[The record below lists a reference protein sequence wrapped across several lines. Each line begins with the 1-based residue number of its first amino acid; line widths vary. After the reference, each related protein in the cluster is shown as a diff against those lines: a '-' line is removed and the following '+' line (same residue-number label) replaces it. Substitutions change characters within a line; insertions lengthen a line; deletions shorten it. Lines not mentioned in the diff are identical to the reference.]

1 MQMTKGFFREQKKY
15 SLEEIARNL
24 EETKENTQKLLW
36 TLQDWGIVRCVSKGS
51 QAWNADME
59 FEFPQTEAED
69 LWEYKFV
76 FVGLVAVEGH
86 VLKCCPK
93 YMEIDARIMEKMGR
107 VFRVIR
113 KYQKRK
119 EQSLKLEDG
128 GDENGFNKIAVS
140 LYFLEDYFESGF
152 YINERE
158 QISLNGDGEILWE
171 KTIDGQDA
179 FIWQGKPYYL
189 EFYTKETQGDQEEY
203 FRRLH
208 ETILFLCTKELEETG
223 LLQFLGIP
231 KPEFQEGDFQDFGG
245 EPLILH
251 RLKHEMLVQFVT
263 RKQRLLWTMYS
274 YILERNIR
282 KKTEDVK
289 LFGTD
294 RFEYVWE
301 DVCGTVF
308 GNVLKE
314 KLKNLPGKL
323 CTKYQPL
330 KEKTLQELIGNP
342 IWEDRIHGIFAAADT
357 LRPDAVVVY
366 EEEGKWGF
374 AILDAKYY
382 QIRFKMGKGKQGYVE
397 GQPGVG
403 DVSKQ
408 YLYLMAFKDF
418 IQTQG
423 YEHVK
428 NVFLCPSED
437 EKTVRAGSV
446 RMDMLEQAVGL
457 GDGRIDVIHLPAG
470 SMYERYLAGKRI
482 KNPGTYLV

>member
-1 MQMTKGFFREQKKY
+1 MTKGFFREEKKY
-15 SLEEIARNL
+15 TLEEIAGNL
-24 EETKENTQKLLW
+24 EETKENTQKLLR
-36 TLQDWGIVRCVSKGS
+36 TLQDFGIVRVLRNRR
-51 QAWNADME
+51 QTWNSDME
-59 FEFPQTEAED
+59 IRFSQTEDDEVR
-69 LWEYKFV
+69 EYKFV
-76 FVGLVAVEGH
+76 FVGLVVVDGR
-86 VLKCCPK
+86 VLKCFPK
-93 YMEIDARIMEKMGR
+93 YMEMDERIMEKMGM
-107 VFRVIR
+107 VFQVIR

-128 GDENGFNKIAVS
+128 GKEGGFQKIAVS

-158 QISLNGDGEILWE
+158 QVSLNGDGEILWE
-171 KTIDGQDA
+171 KTMDDQEV
-179 FIWQGKPYYL
+179 FIQKGKPYYL
-189 EFYTKETQGDQEEY
+189 EFYTKETQSDQDEY

-245 EPLILH
+245 EEQILY
-251 RLKHEMLVQFVT
+251 RLKQEMLVQFVT

-282 KKTEDVK
+282 KRTEDVK

-301 DVCGTVF
+301 EVCATVF

-314 KLKNLPGKL
+314 KLKDLPGKL
-323 CTKYQPL
+323 SAKYQPL
-330 KEKTLQELIGNP
+330 KEKILQELIEHP
-342 IWEDRIHGIFAAADT
+342 VWEDRIHGIFATADT
-357 LRPDAVVVY
+357 LRPDAVVIY
-366 EEEGKWGF
+366 EEDGKWGF

-382 QIRFKMGKGKQGYVE
+382 RIRFRAEKGKRGYVE

-423 YEHVK
+423 YDHVK
-428 NVFLCPSED
+428 NVFLCPLED
-437 EKTVRAGSV
+437 EKIVRTESV
-446 RMDMLEQAVGL
+446 RMDMLEQAVGI
-457 GDGRIDVIHLPAG
+457 GDGRIDVIHLPAEC
-470 SMYERYLAGKRI
+470 MYELYLEGKRVE
-482 KNPGTYLV
+482 NPGTYLG